1 MRSALTRGLVASL
14 VLLASTSMLAHHG
27 TNVSYDPTKP
37 VTLSG
42 TVTKFT
48 FRNPHAFV
56 EFDVKN
62 EKGEV
67 VQWVGEMNS
76 PTVLRAAGWDAMT
89 LKAGDQVTMTLNP
102 ARAGT
107 PRGVINRA
115 KPVMVNGKQALGTG
129 TSNEN

>member
-1 MRSALTRGLVASL
+1 MRSVSPRCLVAAV
-14 VLLASTSMLAHHG
+14 VLLAPTSMLAHHG
-27 TNVSYDPTKP
+27 TNVSYDSTKS

-42 TVTKFT
+42 TVTRFT

-62 EKGEV
+62 EAGEIV
-67 VQWVGEMNS
+67 HWVGEMNS

-89 LKAGDQVTMTLNP
+89 LNAGDQVTMTVNP
-102 ARAGT
+102 SRAGT
-107 PRGVINRA
+107 PRGVINRG

-129 TSNEN
+129 GSNEN